1 MEPTLPGYLSLE
13 DRIQDS
19 KSDVEGD
26 NHTWKSLCLVVD
38 RRAVQYFTQIF
49 IITGMMAFCMFKLET
64 DTSREAQQSYTGLLT
79 LLIGILAPSPKFK

>member
-1 MEPTLPGYLSLE
+1 
-13 DRIQDS
+13 
-19 KSDVEGD
+19 
-26 NHTWKSLCLVVD
+26 
-38 RRAVQYFTQIF
+38 VQYFTQIF